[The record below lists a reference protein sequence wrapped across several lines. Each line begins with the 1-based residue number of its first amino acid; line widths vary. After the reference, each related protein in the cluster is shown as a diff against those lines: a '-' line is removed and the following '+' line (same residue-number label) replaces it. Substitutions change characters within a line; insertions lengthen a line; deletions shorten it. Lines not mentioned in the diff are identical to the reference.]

1 MKQQLPTL
9 SQPQS
14 QIKTMASYLNRKL
27 DNMILQH
34 TAIQSRETVFES
46 FRFDR
51 FGLYLTM
58 FFVVF
63 FAAFPLSAQQDEND
77 ATALPWDR
85 EPQNKMPQVTEP
97 SERELLVDVSEEEKL
112 SIRDHLPIKTN
123 PKLFTKFLFRVSR
136 FGLNNLNR
144 LAKKNSDV
152 AISDLETDTGFH
164 RFKIMDVSGVT
175 QSWEARELIP
185 SIGELYDLSIYYKIK
200 LKTNDGQNVV
210 VYSLAI
216 PNAWKKST
224 NINEEVRF
232 QGLFMNLTLSKEKM
246 SIMNFITDRV
256 QWFPQSK
263 SDLVTSVGPALL
275 SSAGFDLGLLDVLEQ
290 RNRRRLDS
298 DDTESFYQ
306 MLAAAKKING
316 SEELRKSNI
325 PVDWE
330 KEIPEFNLIQHLK
343 TPQDFHGTLSRIA
356 MEVRNVTRVKVDAEY
371 IGDRIGIDEYFQ
383 LDGFIKFD
391 SSVTYKAEEGNKGAV
406 FKDKYPISVC
416 LNQLPKGWT
425 VGSGQNYRAT
435 FPVFFFKIWSFP
447 TGFQSKFSAEALQQ
461 SPLFVGLN
469 PITFEI
475 GSNQGFSWTTA
486 IWFSLIGV
494 GIISIWTSYYLAM
507 AKKDRSASRFQLPK
521 QVEIEDLE
529 TEDQP
534 KEKAEGMPVIRE

>member
-1 MKQQLPTL
+1 
-9 SQPQS
+9 
-14 QIKTMASYLNRKL
+14 MASHLNRKL
-27 DNMILQH
+27 DNMLFQRTVIH
-34 TAIQSRETVFES
+34 CNETNYDWLPFHRIG
-46 FRFDR
+46 F
-51 FGLYLTM
+51 YLM
-58 FFVVF
+58 IFFVVLF
-63 FAAFPLSAQQDEND
+63 TTFPLCSQEDD
-77 ATALPWDR
+77 KDGTPLPWDR
-85 EPQNKMPQVTEP
+85 EPQNKIPQVTPP
-97 SERELLVDVSEEEKL
+97 SERELLVDVSAEEKL
-112 SIRDHLPIKTN
+112 SIRDHLPIKAD

-136 FGLNNLNR
+136 FGLNNLDR
-144 LAKKNSDV
+144 LAKKNGDV

-164 RFKIMDVSGVT
+164 RFKIIEVSGVT

-200 LKTNDGQNVV
+200 LKTNEGQNVV

-216 PNAWKKST
+216 PKAWKKST
-224 NINEEVRF
+224 NVNEAVRF

-256 QWFPQSK
+256 QWSPQSK
-263 SDLVTSVGPALL
+263 SDLVTSAGPALL

-306 MLAAAKKING
+306 MLAAAKKITG
-316 SEELRKSNI
+316 SKDSNKVNI
-325 PVDWE
+325 PADWK
-330 KEIPEFNLIQHLK
+330 KEIPEFDLIQHLK
-343 TPQDFHGTLSRIA
+343 APQNFHGTLSRIA

-371 IGDRIGIDEYFQ
+371 IGERIGINEYFQ

-416 LNQLPKGWT
+416 VNQLPKDWT

-447 TGFQSKFSAEALQQ
+447 TGYQSKFSAEALQQ

-469 PITFEI
+469 PIMFEV
-475 GSNQGFSWTTA
+475 GSSQGFDWTSV
-486 IWFSLIGV
+486 IWFSVIGV
-494 GIISIWTSYYLAM
+494 GIISIWTSYYLAV
-507 AKKDRSASRFQLPK
+507 AKKDRSASQFQLPK
-521 QVEIEDLE
+521 QVDIEDLE

-534 KEKAEGMPVIRE
+534 KEKAEGMPIIRE